1 MHTTHSNDTTF
12 IHRGDYSGIVI
23 IRHGGVALE
32 VPAEDLL
39 DFAAEYV
46 RQHRIRQ
53 LEEASV
59 DEMLGTLETK
69 HGVQA

>member
-12 IHRGDYSGIVI
+12 VHHGDYSGDVI
-23 IRHGGVALE
+23 INHGGDSIE

-39 DFAAEYV
+39 SFAAEYV

-53 LEEASV
+53 LEEASI

>member
-1 MHTTHSNDTTF
+1 MHTIHSNETMF
-12 IHRGDYSGIVI
+12 HHHGDYSGSVTIE
-23 IRHGGVALE
+23 RTDGSLE

-39 DFAAEYV
+39 SFAAEYV
-46 RQHRIRQ
+46 RQHWIRQ
-53 LEEASV
+53 LEEASI